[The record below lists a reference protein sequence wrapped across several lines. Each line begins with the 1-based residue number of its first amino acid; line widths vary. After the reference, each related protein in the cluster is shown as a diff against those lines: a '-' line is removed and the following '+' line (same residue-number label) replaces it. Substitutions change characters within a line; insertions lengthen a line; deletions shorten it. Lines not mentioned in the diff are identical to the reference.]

1 MKDDILSTVIAA
13 ERDIRQRLDLE
24 RTRARE
30 WLEKAR
36 ADQERR
42 LLEEETR
49 IKAESGRSF
58 GHAVRDAEARAS
70 AIQEKAAAED
80 AGLERLDDAALT
92 LMIMKHIAR
101 ILPGKV
107 P

>member
-1 MKDDILSTVIAA
+1 MEDDILSTVIAA
-13 ERDIRQRLDLE
+13 ERAIRQRLDLE
-24 RTRARE
+24 RTSARE

-42 LLEEETR
+42 FLEEATR
-49 IKAESGRSF
+49 IKAESGISF
-58 GHAVRDAEARAS
+58 GQAVRDAEARAS
-70 AIQEKAAAED
+70 AMLEKAAAED

-92 LMIMKHIAR
+92 RMIMKHIVR